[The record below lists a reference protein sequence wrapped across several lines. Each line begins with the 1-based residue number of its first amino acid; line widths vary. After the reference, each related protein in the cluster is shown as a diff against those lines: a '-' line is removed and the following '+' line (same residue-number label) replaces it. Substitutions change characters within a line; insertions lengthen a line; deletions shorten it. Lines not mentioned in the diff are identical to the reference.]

1 MNKNLPLK
9 YLIWIEARKK
19 FHLSHPQIQMA
30 RELGMNPKKFGK
42 LSNHEQ
48 ESWKLPLGEYIEELY
63 LKYFK
68 RRSPMNVYSLEEL
81 AKEEKKKHEAGKERR
96 LSEKAEETGTD
107 L

>member
-42 LSNHEQ
+42 LANHEQ

-63 LKYFK
+63 LKHFK